1 MNTLIFLF
9 LLFSIP
15 AVALAQMTWSAPML
29 LADSVSN
36 NIQPTFMKDINMA
49 SDDYNKLIWQRDYG
63 DRSRIFFKS
72 FENPQIE
79 IPISPDLPGVYC
91 ANPSAGM
98 TLDPNPE
105 YFLIA
110 WQSNQNGNKD
120 IFSLGYRNGQFGQII
135 QVTSDTLDDINP
147 FLRSNYLVWERD
159 ESILFSEFS
168 VADSTWSAETVLD
181 SNASHPVVSDF
192 SYYGEV
198 MAAYEKDG
206 HIFFRKRNQSNIWLP
221 SQQIASSGENALPQ
235 LIPGWF
241 GTYLLWQHRRDQL
254 DDWDIFSYDFD
265 FQEIDSLDLGS
276 GDETNIQGVEFR
288 WIGKESLIIP
298 TEIAFEGNATGNLE
312 IYTMD
317 SGGFPANVSQFNGVD
332 TLPALSDYS
341 YAEGQNMPYR
351 VWCAW
356 QGYLNGKW
364 QIWGSYTEL
373 NWGLGIPKVGE
384 EINTFT
390 LFQNY
395 PNPFNPVTTIAFYL
409 PHSGDIQLEIYDLLG
424 QRIRTLVAGRKIAG
438 LHQVNWDGR
447 DDSGKGVASGIY
459 MYRLARRGFVS
470 SRKMLL
476 LR

>member
-1 MNTLIFLF
+1 MKTLLF
-9 LLFSIP
+9 LLVLF
-15 AVALAQMTWSAPML
+15 AVSAAALAQMPWSAPML
-29 LADSVSN
+29 LADSVAN
-36 NIQPTFMKDINMA
+36 NFQPTFVKDINEFF
-49 SDDYNKLIWQRDYG
+49 DVYNMMFWQRDYG
-63 DRSRIFFKS
+63 DRSLIFFKS

-79 IPISPDLPGVYC
+79 VPISPDLPGVYC

-98 TLDPNPE
+98 TIYPNPE
-105 YFLIA
+105 GFLIV
-110 WQSNQNGNKD
+110 WQSNQNGNED
-120 IFSLGYRNGQFGQII
+120 LFSLGYWNGQFGQII

-159 ESILFSEFS
+159 GSILFSEFS
-168 VADSTWSAETVLD
+168 VADSAWSAETVLD

-192 SYYGEV
+192 SYGEEV

-206 HIFFRKRNQSNIWLP
+206 HIYLRKRNQSNVWLP
-221 SQQIASSGENALPQ
+221 SQQMASSGENARPQ
-235 LIPGWF
+235 IIPGFWF
-241 GTYLLWQHRRDQL
+241 YLLWQQRRDAL

-288 WIGKESLIIP
+288 WIGKESLILP
-298 TEIAFEGNATGNLE
+298 TVTAFEGNTTGNLE

-317 SGGFPANVSQFNGVD
+317 SGGFPANVSEFDGVD

-341 YAEGQNMPYR
+341 YAEGQSQPFR

-356 QGYLNGKW
+356 QRYLNGKW
-364 QIWGSYTEL
+364 QIWGSFTEL
-373 NWGLGIPKVGE
+373 NWGLGIPTEGK
-384 EINTFT
+384 EINSFT
-390 LFQNY
+390 LSQNY

-409 PHSGDIQLEIYDLLG
+409 PHSGDIQLEIYDLMG
-424 QRIRTLVAGRKIAG
+424 QKIRTLAAESIIAG
-438 LHQVNWDGR
+438 SHQVEWDGR
-447 DDSGKGVASGIY
+447 DNAGKNVASGIY
-459 MYRLARRGFVS
+459 VYRLKGGNFIQ